1 MYFVH
6 ILEYEYDIE
15 AFNLMIKDTTLYF
28 CADKAHE
35 MALCILRL
43 NMAKPSTR
51 IVCSF
56 SVFL

>member
-6 ILEYEYDIE
+6 ILESEYDIE
-15 AFNLMIKDTTLYF
+15 AFNLMIEDTTLYF

-35 MALCILRL
+35 MALCTPRL
-43 NMAKPSTR
+43 NKAKPSTR
-51 IVCSF
+51 IVSSF